1 MVHLFMARPEAGE
14 ATRGY
19 LHGSL
24 LTNFVGELGPIS
36 RWRMLLVDIFIALL
50 QVVMLGVILE
60 RRGLKTAMDSRV
72 PGARG
77 PGLISSTLPLS
88 QDLDAEEQG
97 IRRSQ
102 DDMGNDIEIRAL
114 GKEGERDDASTMG
127 SKRNEHTLD
136 AFYSGQLVIADLHLV
151 ETVRTAWER
160 TYGT

>member
-1 MVHLFMARPEAGE
+1 MARPEAGE

-60 RRGLKTAMDSRV
+60 RRGLKNAIDNRV
-72 PGARG
+72 PGVRG
-77 PGLISSTLPLS
+77 PGLVSSALPLS

-102 DDMGNDIEIRAL
+102 DDLGNDIELQAL
-114 GKEGERDDASTMG
+114 GKEGERDDTPAVG
-127 SKRNEHTLD
+127 SKRNEHALD
-136 AFYSGQLVIADLHLV
+136 AFYSGQLLIADLHLV
-151 ETVRTAWER
+151 ETVRTAWQR